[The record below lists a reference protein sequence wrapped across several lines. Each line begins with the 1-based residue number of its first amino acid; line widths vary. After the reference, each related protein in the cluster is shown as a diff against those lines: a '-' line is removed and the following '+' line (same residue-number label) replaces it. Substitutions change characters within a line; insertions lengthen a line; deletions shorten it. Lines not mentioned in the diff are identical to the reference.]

1 MLNIFH
7 SFKEI
12 FSSALTKIAAENS
25 IELTEKDFKNFTV
38 EPTKERAHGD
48 LACNVAMVVVK
59 KFATVETLN
68 NPRKLAARIIDV
80 MLSLSKHDSADG
92 LESCF
97 DKLSMTMA
105 GDKILKLEIAGA
117 GFINIFLKP
126 QIFYQIIFDLLS
138 HEKFEFQNLGNG
150 EKINLEYASPNPTG
164 PIHVGHTRGAIYGDV
179 LATLLQ
185 KVGYDVLKEYYIND
199 AGSQIITLLK
209 SAYLRYLEA
218 LGEEIIIP
226 EGFYPGEYLIP
237 IGEALKAKFGESLKA
252 ETEEKILAE
261 IRDFVVAEML
271 EMIKSDLLALGI
283 KHDSYFSEKKN
294 LHDTNAVAKTIEI
307 LRQQGLV
314 FEGKLEAPKTEKGV
328 GVQNNMLRQAQ
339 HDNEDDNNDVT
350 PNNNDVTPNNNDVT
364 PNNNDVTL
372 SLSKGEYCA
381 EIQTLF
387 RSTKFGDDQDRVVK
401 KADGN
406 FTYFAADMAYAANK
420 FARGAKT
427 FIMPLGYD
435 HAGYVK
441 RLSAAVEALTQGQ
454 AQLKVILCQMVKFVK
469 NGEQLKMSK
478 RSGNFVT
485 AREVIEE
492 VGADALRFI
501 MLTRKNDAPFD
512 FDLAKVIEQSR
523 DNPIFYVQY
532 GHARCCSVLRNLYSS
547 SLGAEASE
555 DLRSWISEFKLMRSS
570 AFQTKDDGT
579 SLKNLTDESEIE
591 LIKKIANFPRVVE
604 MAAVNFE
611 PHRIAFY
618 LQELAAEFHALWNKG
633 TENPDLKFIIKDN
646 LQLTQARIYLVLA
659 VKKII
664 AEGLAIFNIKA
675 VEEMR

>member
-38 EPTKERAHGD
+38 EPAKERVHGD

-59 KFATVETLN
+59 KFAAVEALN
-68 NPRKLAARIIDV
+68 NPRKLAERIINEV
-80 MLSLSKHDSADG
+80 QNENVA
-92 LESCF
+92 
-97 DKLSMTMA
+97 
-105 GDKILKLEIAGA
+105 KLEIAGA

-138 HEKFEFQNLGNG
+138 REKFEFQNLGNG

-209 SAYLRYLEA
+209 SAHLRYLEA
-218 LGEEIIIP
+218 LGEEIKIP
-226 EGFYPGEYLIP
+226 DGFYPGEYLIP
-237 IGEALKAKFGESLKA
+237 IGEALKAKFGDSLKA
-252 ETEEKILAE
+252 KTEEKILAE

-307 LRQQGLV
+307 LRQQGLI

-328 GVQNNMLRQAQ
+328 GALP
-339 HDNEDDNNDVT
+339 EGYDDQD
-350 PNNNDVTPNNNDVT
+350 
-364 PNNNDVTL
+364 
-372 SLSKGEYCA
+372 
-381 EIQTLF
+381 QTLF

-420 FARGAKT
+420 FARGAKI

-441 RLSAAVEALTQGQ
+441 RLSAAVGALTQGQ

-485 AREVIEE
+485 AREVIDE

-532 GHARCCSVLRNLYSS
+532 AHARCCSVLRNLFSS
-547 SLGAEASE
+547 SLDAEVSE

-570 AFQTKDDGT
+570 AFQAKDDGA

-591 LIKKIANFPRVVE
+591 LIKKIANFPRVIE

-633 TENPDLKFIIKDN
+633 SENPNLKFIIKDN

-664 AEGLAIFNIKA
+664 AEGLKIFNIKA